1 MNLFR
6 SKKNTK
12 IPPLIVKNT
21 LLFAISQAFQG
32 MPMQL
37 AVTTGASMVAFLTG
51 SKALA
56 GIPGMLISGSRF
68 LVAFP
73 TGFITDKYGRKK
85 GMYISLILG
94 VIACVILSFSTSI
107 SSVPIMFV
115 GFTILGLG
123 FGANTQLRVAAGDM
137 YPVKLRASGIGTVL
151 TFSVFGA
158 FLSPFLISLVNLDC
172 INFFVFDV
180 CLTDLNLDE
189 YDELT
194 KIWGFVPIFLIPIFI
209 FIYLIKP
216 DPIDIAKN
224 LGKYWGNEYKSL
236 QDSKSNN
243 HIPFNIR
250 NVFRDKVNMAAFFSY
265 SVAQSMMVMV
275 MFLTSLIMVE
285 KGYDYLA
292 VSFTV
297 SIHVVGMFAFSSLV
311 GIVTDS
317 LGRKKVSILG
327 MTILA
332 MGCFIT
338 PITSNYFVITLG
350 LFLIGLGWS
359 ASNVASTS
367 MIADRNPVEQ
377 RGRVTGLND
386 MSSGAFSVLFTLIG
400 PVIANF
406 TSLTIICFIATIISL
421 VPILLLISLNELKPG
436 QFK

>member
-94 VIACVILSFSTSI
+94 VIACAILSFSTSI

-172 INFFVFDV
+172 INLFVFDV

-216 DPIDIAKN
+216 DPIDVAKN
-224 LGKYWGNEYKSL
+224 LDKYWGKEYKSL
-236 QDSKSNN
+236 QDSKSID
-243 HIPFNIR
+243 HIPFNIK
-250 NVFRDKVNMAAFFSY
+250 NVFRDKVNLAAFFSY

-311 GIVTDS
+311 GIITDS

-327 MTILA
+327 MITLA
-332 MGCFIT
+332 AGCFIT

-359 ASNVASTS
+359 GSNVASTS

-406 TSLTIICFIATIISL
+406 TSLTIICFIATFISL

>member
-94 VIACVILSFSTSI
+94 VIACVILSFSISI

-224 LGKYWGNEYKSL
+224 LDKYWGNEYKSL

-359 ASNVASTS
+359 GSNVASTS

>member
-1 MNLFR
+1 VNLFR
-6 SKKNTK
+6 SKNNTK

-21 LLFAISQAFQG
+21 LLFAVSQAFQG
-32 MPMQL
+32 IPMQL

-94 VIACVILSFSTSI
+94 LISCSILSFATSI
-107 SSVPIMFV
+107 SSVSIMFL
-115 GFTILGLG
+115 GFAILGLG

-158 FLSPFLISLVNLDC
+158 FLTPLLISLVNLDC
-172 INFFVFDV
+172 INFFVFDI

-194 KIWGFVPIFLIPIFI
+194 KIWGFVPFFLLPIFI
-209 FIYLIKP
+209 FIFAIKP
-216 DPIDIAKN
+216 DPIDVAKN
-224 LGKYWGNEYKSL
+224 LEKYWGKNYASPDK
-236 QDSKSNN
+236 KNN
-243 HIPFNIR
+243 INSSEFKFKKIFN
-250 NVFRDKVNMAAFFSY
+250 DKVNLAAFLSY

-292 VSFTV
+292 VSLTV

-311 GIVTDS
+311 GIVTDTI
-317 LGRKKVSILG
+317 GRKKVSIIG
-327 MTILA
+327 MFILA
-332 MGCFIT
+332 LGCFIT
-338 PITSNYFVITLG
+338 PLTSNYYVITLG
-350 LFLIGLGWS
+350 LFFIGLGWS
-359 ASNVASTS
+359 GSNVASTS

-400 PVIANF
+400 PIIANF
-406 TSLTIICFIATIISL
+406 TSLAIICYIATIVSL
-421 VPILLLISLNELKPG
+421 VPILLLLSLEETKPG

>member
-359 ASNVASTS
+359 GSNVASTS

>member
-94 VIACVILSFSTSI
+94 VIACVILSFSISI

-359 ASNVASTS
+359 GSNVASTS

>member
-1 MNLFR
+1 VNLFR

-224 LGKYWGNEYKSL
+224 LDKYWGNEYKSL

-359 ASNVASTS
+359 GSNVASTS

>member
-94 VIACVILSFSTSI
+94 VIACVILSFSISI

-421 VPILLLISLNELKPG
+421 VPILLFISLNELKPG

>member
-94 VIACVILSFSTSI
+94 VIACVILSFSISI

>member
-94 VIACVILSFSTSI
+94 VIACVILSFSISI

-224 LGKYWGNEYKSL
+224 LDKYWGNEYKSL

>member
-1 MNLFR
+1 VNLFR

-94 VIACVILSFSTSI
+94 VIACVILSFSISI

-406 TSLTIICFIATIISL
+406 TSLTIICFIATFISL

>member
-94 VIACVILSFSTSI
+94 VIACAILSFSTSI

-115 GFTILGLG
+115 GFAILGLG

-180 CLTDLNLDE
+180 CLTDLNLDD
-189 YDELT
+189 YNELT

-224 LGKYWGNEYKSL
+224 LDKYWGKEYKSV
-236 QDSKSNN
+236 QDSKTTD
-243 HIPFNIR
+243 HIGFNIR
-250 NVFRDKVNMAAFFSY
+250 NVFRDKVNLAAFFSY

-327 MTILA
+327 MITLA
-332 MGCFIT
+332 IGCFIT

-359 ASNVASTS
+359 GSNVASTS